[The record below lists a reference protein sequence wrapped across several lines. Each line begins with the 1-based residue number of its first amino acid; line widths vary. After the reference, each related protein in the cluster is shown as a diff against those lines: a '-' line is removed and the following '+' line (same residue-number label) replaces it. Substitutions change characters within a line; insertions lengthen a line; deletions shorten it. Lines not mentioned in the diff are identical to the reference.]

1 MMCLSNF
8 HIYRW
13 RIMLR
18 IENVSKYYKYGKNR
32 KVILDKVNISLGR
45 SGMVAIIGA
54 SGSGK
59 STLLN
64 IIAGSLRSDEGK
76 VIVGDKDIQK
86 LSEKEINYYRNKVVG
101 YIYQDYNL
109 IEYMSVYDN
118 VRIGYSDNNRDYV
131 LALLKQLDIYDKRDI
146 LVTKLSGGEKQRVAI
161 ARAMI
166 NNPRILLCD
175 EPTGALDSQNGIMVM
190 EILKKISENRLV
202 IVVSHDKD
210 LVSRYANEIINI
222 SDGVV
227 MQDKKGNTN
236 NDMEDKIIYKRVRMR
251 KLSDI
256 ALRHLLSNK
265 KRTIMTMSAISLGII
280 SMMMILCM
288 GNNFNKEM
296 NNLEKEVVG
305 VYPII
310 IRNGEY
316 IEENTDI
323 KKEEGKIYPSNEN
336 IYVNKITEEYLD
348 YLNSNIGSDKII
360 YNYFFNKPIISD
372 KYKVLDSSVMKIIPS
387 SKYIEDNYKII
398 IGNNV
403 RDKYD
408 ILLKVDKDG
417 NVNKKIIDA
426 LEISLGSEYESIIGR
441 QIKFINN
448 DIYYKKGEGH
458 YYINND
464 YEEMFND
471 SEINLTIVGIIQE
484 KEDNNNGSF
493 IYYDK
498 MVQDEL
504 MMVNKNSQILIDEV
518 KGDGNVL
525 GIDIDKEEMIR
536 YLGGSS
542 TPNEIEV
549 YSDNISDKDKI
560 INVLKEYNNSH
571 DKIVYEDVMASNI
584 KIVRDFISII
594 SGVLI
599 IFSGISLIVSLIM
612 ISILTSIRVLERKK
626 EIGILRSIGASKRN
640 IKMIFNYE
648 NGLIGLGASIGG
660 IIILNLLV
668 KPINTLIYN
677 LTKLDNLLVIDYRI
691 VFLVMVINILIVVI
705 AGSSPSRKASKLDI
719 TKCIYGR

>member
-1 MMCLSNF
+1 
-8 HIYRW
+8 
-13 RIMLR
+13 MLR

-86 LSEKEINYYRNKVVG
+86 LGEKEINYYRNKVVG

-131 LALLKQLDIYDKRDI
+131 LALLKQLDIYDKRDT
-146 LVTKLSGGEKQRVAI
+146 LVMKLSGGEKQRVAI

-227 MQDKKGNTN
+227 MQDKKGNTS
-236 NDMEDKIIYKRVRMR
+236 NDKDDKIIYKRVRMKKLR
-251 KLSDI
+251 KI
-256 ALRHLLSNK
+256 ALRHLFSNK

-296 NNLEKEVVG
+296 NNLEKEIVG

-372 KYKVLDSSVMKIIPS
+372 KYKVLDSSVMRIIPD

-448 DIYYKKGEGH
+448 DIYYKKGEGY

-484 KEDNNNGSF
+484 EEDNNSGSF

-498 MVQDEL
+498 MVQDEVR
-504 MMVNKNSQILIDEV
+504 MANKNSQILIDEMN
-518 KGDGNVL
+518 GDDNVL
-525 GIDIDKEEMIR
+525 GIDIDKEEMVG

-542 TPNEIEV
+542 TPNEIEI

-571 DKIVYEDVMASNI
+571 DKIIYEDVMASNI

>member
-1 MMCLSNF
+1 
-8 HIYRW
+8 
-13 RIMLR
+13 MLR

-45 SGMVAIIGA
+45 SGMVAIIGT

-76 VIVGDKDIQK
+76 VIVEDKDIQK
-86 LSEKEINYYRNKVVG
+86 LGEKEINYYRNKVVG

-146 LVTKLSGGEKQRVAI
+146 LVMKLSGGEKQRVAI

-210 LVSRYANEIINI
+210 LVSRYADEIINI

-227 MQDKKGNTN
+227 MQDKKGNIN
-236 NDMEDKIIYKRVRMR
+236 NDKEDKIIYKRVRMR
-251 KLSDI
+251 KLRKI
-256 ALRHLLSNK
+256 ALRHLFSNK

-316 IEENTDI
+316 IKENTDI

-336 IYVNKITEEYLD
+336 IYENKITEEYLD

-360 YNYFFNKPIISD
+360 YNYFFNKPVISD
-372 KYKVLDSSVMKIIPS
+372 KYKVLDSSVMKIIPD

-448 DIYYKKGEGH
+448 DIYYKKWEGH
-458 YYINND
+458 YYINDD

-471 SEINLTIVGIIQE
+471 SEIALTIVGIIQE

-571 DKIVYEDVMASNI
+571 DKIIYEDVMASNI

>member
-1 MMCLSNF
+1 
-8 HIYRW
+8 
-13 RIMLR
+13 MLR

-76 VIVGDKDIQK
+76 VIVEDKDIQK
-86 LSEKEINYYRNKVVG
+86 LGEKEINYYRNKVVG

-146 LVTKLSGGEKQRVAI
+146 LVMKLSGGEKQRVAI

-210 LVSRYANEIINI
+210 LVSRYADEIINI

-227 MQDKKGNTN
+227 MQDKKGNIN
-236 NDMEDKIIYKRVRMR
+236 NDKEDKIIYKRVRMR
-251 KLSDI
+251 KLRKI
-256 ALRHLLSNK
+256 ALRHLFSNK

-316 IEENTDI
+316 IKENTDI

-336 IYVNKITEEYLD
+336 IYENKITEEYLD

-360 YNYFFNKPIISD
+360 YNYFFNKPVISD
-372 KYKVLDSSVMKIIPS
+372 KYKVLDSSVMKIIPD

-471 SEINLTIVGIIQE
+471 SEIALTIVGIIQE

-571 DKIVYEDVMASNI
+571 DKIIYEDVMASNI

>member
-1 MMCLSNF
+1 
-8 HIYRW
+8 
-13 RIMLR
+13 MLR

-86 LSEKEINYYRNKVVG
+86 LGEKEINYYRNKVVG

-146 LVTKLSGGEKQRVAI
+146 LVMKLSGGEKQRVAI

-227 MQDKKGNTN
+227 MQDKKGNTS
-236 NDMEDKIIYKRVRMR
+236 NDKDDKIIYKRVRMR
-251 KLSDI
+251 KLRKI
-256 ALRHLLSNK
+256 ALRHLFSNK

-296 NNLEKEVVG
+296 NNLEKEIVG

-372 KYKVLDSSVMKIIPS
+372 KYKVLDSSVMRIIPD

-448 DIYYKKGEGH
+448 DIYYKKGEGY

-484 KEDNNNGSF
+484 EEDNNSGSF

-498 MVQDEL
+498 MVQDEVR
-504 MMVNKNSQILIDEV
+504 MVNKNSQILIDEV

-525 GIDIDKEEMIR
+525 GIDIDKEEMIG

-542 TPNEIEV
+542 TPNEIEI

-571 DKIVYEDVMASNI
+571 DKIIYEDVMASNI

-668 KPINTLIYN
+668 KPII
-677 LTKLDNLLVIDYRI
+677 
-691 VFLVMVINILIVVI
+691 
-705 AGSSPSRKASKLDI
+705 
-719 TKCIYGR
+719 

>member
-1 MMCLSNF
+1 
-8 HIYRW
+8 
-13 RIMLR
+13 MLR

>member
-1 MMCLSNF
+1 
-8 HIYRW
+8 
-13 RIMLR
+13 MLR

-86 LSEKEINYYRNKVVG
+86 LGEKEINYYRNKVVG

-131 LALLKQLDIYDKRDI
+131 LALLKQLDIYDKRDT
-146 LVTKLSGGEKQRVAI
+146 LVMKLSGGEKQRVAI

-227 MQDKKGNTN
+227 MQDKKGNTS
-236 NDMEDKIIYKRVRMR
+236 NDKDDKIIYKRVRMKKLR
-251 KLSDI
+251 KI
-256 ALRHLLSNK
+256 ALRHLFSNK

-296 NNLEKEVVG
+296 NNLEKEIVG

-372 KYKVLDSSVMKIIPS
+372 KYKGLDSSVMRIIPD

-408 ILLKVDKDG
+408 ILLKLDKDG

-448 DIYYKKGEGH
+448 DIYYKKGEGY

-484 KEDNNNGSF
+484 EEDNNSGSF

-498 MVQDEL
+498 MVQDEVR
-504 MMVNKNSQILIDEV
+504 MANKNSQILIDEMN
-518 KGDGNVL
+518 GDDNVL
-525 GIDIDKEEMIR
+525 GIDIDKEEMVG

-542 TPNEIEV
+542 TPNEIEI

-571 DKIVYEDVMASNI
+571 DKIIYEDVMASNI

>member
-1 MMCLSNF
+1 
-8 HIYRW
+8 
-13 RIMLR
+13 MLR

-86 LSEKEINYYRNKVVG
+86 LGEKEINYYRNKVVG

-146 LVTKLSGGEKQRVAI
+146 LVMKLSGGEKQRVAI

-227 MQDKKGNTN
+227 MQDKKGNTS
-236 NDMEDKIIYKRVRMR
+236 NDKDDKIIYKRVRMR
-251 KLSDI
+251 KLRKI
-256 ALRHLLSNK
+256 ALRHLFSNK

-296 NNLEKEVVG
+296 NNLEKEIVG

-372 KYKVLDSSVMKIIPS
+372 KYKVLDSSVMRIIPD

-525 GIDIDKEEMIR
+525 GIDIDKEEMIG

-542 TPNEIEV
+542 TPNEIEI

-571 DKIVYEDVMASNI
+571 DKIIYEDVMASNI

>member
-1 MMCLSNF
+1 
-8 HIYRW
+8 
-13 RIMLR
+13 MLR

-86 LSEKEINYYRNKVVG
+86 LGEKEINYYRNKVVG

-146 LVTKLSGGEKQRVAI
+146 LVMKLSGGEKQRVAI

-227 MQDKKGNTN
+227 MQDKKGNTS
-236 NDMEDKIIYKRVRMR
+236 NDKDDKIIYKRVRMR
-251 KLSDI
+251 KLRKI
-256 ALRHLLSNK
+256 ALRHLFSNK

-296 NNLEKEVVG
+296 NNLEKEIVG

-372 KYKVLDSSVMKIIPS
+372 KYKVLDSSVMRIIPD

-448 DIYYKKGEGH
+448 DIYYKKGEGY

-484 KEDNNNGSF
+484 EEDNNSGSF

-525 GIDIDKEEMIR
+525 GIDIDKEEMIG

-542 TPNEIEV
+542 TPNEIEI

>member
-1 MMCLSNF
+1 
-8 HIYRW
+8 
-13 RIMLR
+13 MLR

-45 SGMVAIIGA
+45 SGMVAIIGT

-76 VIVGDKDIQK
+76 VIVEDKDIQK
-86 LSEKEINYYRNKVVG
+86 LGEKEINYYRNKVVG

-146 LVTKLSGGEKQRVAI
+146 LVMKLSGGEKQRVAI

-210 LVSRYANEIINI
+210 LVSRYADEIINI

-227 MQDKKGNTN
+227 MQDKKGNIN
-236 NDMEDKIIYKRVRMR
+236 NDKEDKIIYKRVRMR
-251 KLSDI
+251 KLRKI
-256 ALRHLLSNK
+256 ALRHLFSNK
-265 KRTIMTMSAISLGII
+265 KRTMMTMSAISLGII

-316 IEENTDI
+316 IKENTDI

-336 IYVNKITEEYLD
+336 IYENKITEEYLD

-360 YNYFFNKPIISD
+360 YNYFFNKPVISD
-372 KYKVLDSSVMKIIPS
+372 KYKVLDSSVMKIIPD

-471 SEINLTIVGIIQE
+471 SEIALTIVGIIQE

-518 KGDGNVL
+518 MGDGNVL

-571 DKIVYEDVMASNI
+571 DKIIYEDVMASNI

>member
-1 MMCLSNF
+1 
-8 HIYRW
+8 
-13 RIMLR
+13 MLR

-76 VIVGDKDIQK
+76 VIVEDKDIQK
-86 LSEKEINYYRNKVVG
+86 LGEKEINYYRNKVVG

-146 LVTKLSGGEKQRVAI
+146 LVMKLSGGEKQRVAI

-210 LVSRYANEIINI
+210 LVSRYADEIINI

-227 MQDKKGNTN
+227 MQDKKGNIN
-236 NDMEDKIIYKRVRMR
+236 NDKEDKIIYKRVRMR
-251 KLSDI
+251 KLRKI
-256 ALRHLLSNK
+256 ALRHLFSNK
-265 KRTIMTMSAISLGII
+265 KRTMMTMSAISLGII

-316 IEENTDI
+316 IKENTDI

-336 IYVNKITEEYLD
+336 IYENKITEEYLD
-348 YLNSNIGSDKII
+348 YLNNNIGSDKII
-360 YNYFFNKPIISD
+360 YNYFFNKPVISD
-372 KYKVLDSSVMKIIPS
+372 KYKVLDSSVMKIIPD

-458 YYINND
+458 YYINDD

-471 SEINLTIVGIIQE
+471 SEIALTIVGIIQE

-518 KGDGNVL
+518 MGDGNVL

-571 DKIVYEDVMASNI
+571 DKIIYEDVMASNI

>member
-1 MMCLSNF
+1 
-8 HIYRW
+8 
-13 RIMLR
+13 MLR

-45 SGMVAIIGA
+45 SGMVAIIGT

-76 VIVGDKDIQK
+76 VIVEDKDIQK
-86 LSEKEINYYRNKVVG
+86 LGEKEINYYRNKVVG

-146 LVTKLSGGEKQRVAI
+146 LVMKLSGGEKQRVAI

-210 LVSRYANEIINI
+210 LVSRYADEIINI

-227 MQDKKGNTN
+227 MQDKKGNIN
-236 NDMEDKIIYKRVRMR
+236 NDKEDKIIYKRVRMR
-251 KLSDI
+251 KLRKI
-256 ALRHLLSNK
+256 ALRHLFSNK

-316 IEENTDI
+316 IKENTDI

-336 IYVNKITEEYLD
+336 IYENKITEEYLD

-360 YNYFFNKPIISD
+360 YNYFFNKPVISD
-372 KYKVLDSSVMKIIPS
+372 K
-387 SKYIEDNYKII
+387 
-398 IGNNV
+398 
-403 RDKYD
+403 
-408 ILLKVDKDG
+408 
-417 NVNKKIIDA
+417 
-426 LEISLGSEYESIIGR
+426 
-441 QIKFINN
+441 
-448 DIYYKKGEGH
+448 
-458 YYINND
+458 
-464 YEEMFND
+464 
-471 SEINLTIVGIIQE
+471 
-484 KEDNNNGSF
+484 
-493 IYYDK
+493 
-498 MVQDEL
+498 
-504 MMVNKNSQILIDEV
+504 
-518 KGDGNVL
+518 
-525 GIDIDKEEMIR
+525 
-536 YLGGSS
+536 
-542 TPNEIEV
+542 
-549 YSDNISDKDKI
+549 
-560 INVLKEYNNSH
+560 
-571 DKIVYEDVMASNI
+571 
-584 KIVRDFISII
+584 
-594 SGVLI
+594 
-599 IFSGISLIVSLIM
+599 
-612 ISILTSIRVLERKK
+612 
-626 EIGILRSIGASKRN
+626 
-640 IKMIFNYE
+640 
-648 NGLIGLGASIGG
+648 
-660 IIILNLLV
+660 
-668 KPINTLIYN
+668 
-677 LTKLDNLLVIDYRI
+677 
-691 VFLVMVINILIVVI
+691 
-705 AGSSPSRKASKLDI
+705 
-719 TKCIYGR
+719 

>member
-1 MMCLSNF
+1 
-8 HIYRW
+8 
-13 RIMLR
+13 MLR

-45 SGMVAIIGA
+45 SGMVAIIGT

-76 VIVGDKDIQK
+76 VIVEDKDIQK
-86 LSEKEINYYRNKVVG
+86 LGEKEINYYRNKVVG

-146 LVTKLSGGEKQRVAI
+146 LVMKLSGGEKQRVAI

-210 LVSRYANEIINI
+210 LVSRYADEIINI

-227 MQDKKGNTN
+227 MQDKKGNIN
-236 NDMEDKIIYKRVRMR
+236 NDKEDKIIYKRVRMR
-251 KLSDI
+251 KLRKI
-256 ALRHLLSNK
+256 ALRHLFSNK

-336 IYVNKITEEYLD
+336 IYENKITEEYLD

-360 YNYFFNKPIISD
+360 YNYFFNKPVISD
-372 KYKVLDSSVMKIIPS
+372 KYKVLDSSVMKIIPD

-398 IGNNV
+398 IGNSV

-458 YYINND
+458 YYINDD

-471 SEINLTIVGIIQE
+471 SEIALTIVGIIQE

-560 INVLKEYNNSH
+560 IDVLKEYNNSH
-571 DKIVYEDVMASNI
+571 DKIIYEDVMASNI

>member
-1 MMCLSNF
+1 
-8 HIYRW
+8 
-13 RIMLR
+13 MLR

-32 KVILDKVNISLGR
+32 KVILDKVNISLGG

-131 LALLKQLDIYDKRDI
+131 LALLKQLDIYDKKDI

-227 MQDKKGNTN
+227 MQDKKGNTS
-236 NDMEDKIIYKRVRMR
+236 NDKEDKIIYKRARMR
-251 KLSDI
+251 KLRKI
-256 ALRHLLSNK
+256 ALRHLFSNK

-288 GNNFNKEM
+288 GNNFNKEI

-336 IYVNKITEEYLD
+336 IYENKITEEYLD

>member
-1 MMCLSNF
+1 
-8 HIYRW
+8 
-13 RIMLR
+13 MLR
-18 IENVSKYYKYGKNR
+18 IENVSKYYKYGKN
-32 KVILDKVNISLGR
+32 KKLILDKVNINLGR
-45 SGMVAIIGA
+45 FGMVAIIGA

-131 LALLKQLDIYDKRDI
+131 LALLKQLDIYDKRDT
-146 LVTKLSGGEKQRVAI
+146 LVMKLSGGEKQRVAI

-175 EPTGALDSQNGIMVM
+175 EPTGALDSQNGIRVM

-227 MQDKKGNTN
+227 VQDKKVNTN
-236 NDMEDKIIYKRVRMR
+236 NDIEDKIIYKRVRMR

-296 NNLEKEVVG
+296 NNLEKEIVG

-336 IYVNKITEEYLD
+336 IYENKITEEYLD

-441 QIKFINN
+441 QIKFISN

-471 SEINLTIVGIIQE
+471 SEIVLTIVGIIQE

-504 MMVNKNSQILIDEV
+504 MMANKNSQILIDEMN
-518 KGDGNVL
+518 GDDNVL
-525 GIDIDKEEMIR
+525 GIDIDKEEMVG
-536 YLGGSS
+536 YLGGTS
-542 TPNEIEV
+542 TPNEIEI

>member
-1 MMCLSNF
+1 
-8 HIYRW
+8 
-13 RIMLR
+13 MLR

-316 IEENTDI
+316 IKENTDI

-360 YNYFFNKPIISD
+360 YNYFFNKPVISD
-372 KYKVLDSSVMKIIPS
+372 KYKVLDSSVMKIIPD

-571 DKIVYEDVMASNI
+571 DKIIYEDVMASNI